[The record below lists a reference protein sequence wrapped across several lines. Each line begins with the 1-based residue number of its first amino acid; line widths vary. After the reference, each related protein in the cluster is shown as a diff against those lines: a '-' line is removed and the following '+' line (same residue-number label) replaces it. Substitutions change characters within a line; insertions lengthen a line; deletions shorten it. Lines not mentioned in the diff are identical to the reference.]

1 MCHLEQKVR
10 TQSACH
16 QSLESYLWEF
26 HLDTISLLEGKPV
39 WSYRWRI
46 QISLWKQM
54 WGALIASW
62 STVEILACRMSEFFM
77 LSSDLQQQTSFFL
90 LWIWHLADC
99 VDVGSDVVTCSDLVF
114 KLGTEVREKGS
125 GRSNRSKSEP
135 PMTSPWQT
143 LWIIFH
149 CMYSFWNSFV
159 PTLQLK
165 VRAVFWVCI
174 LLTAQ
179 LLTWRCQDL
188 VDYSD
193 LNEMHGVKRRQSEG
207 DVML

>member
-1 MCHLEQKVR
+1 MSFGVKVR

-16 QSLESYLWEF
+16 QSLESYLLEF
-26 HLDTISLLEGKPV
+26 QLDTISLLEGKPV

-90 LWIWHLADC
+90 LWIWYSCRLCGCGLRCGNMFWFGVQNGHR
-99 VDVGSDVVTCSDLVF
+99 G
-114 KLGTEVREKGS
+114 KGKRERKVKQKQKRASHDIPMVNALDNSPLYVLLLMLLCQLCRWRSELYS
-125 GRSNRSKSEP
+125 GYAYY
-135 PMTSPWQT
+135 
-143 LWIIFH
+143 F
-149 CMYSFWNSFV
+149 
-159 PTLQLK
+159 
-165 VRAVFWVCI
+165 
-174 LLTAQ
+174 TAQ